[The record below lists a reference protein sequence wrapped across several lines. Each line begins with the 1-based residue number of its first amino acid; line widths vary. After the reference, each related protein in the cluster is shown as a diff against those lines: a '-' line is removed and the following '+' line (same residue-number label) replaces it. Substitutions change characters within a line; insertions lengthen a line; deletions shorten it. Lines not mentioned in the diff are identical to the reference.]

1 MPSITTVKVVPKLV
15 PVIVIAVLPTLGP
28 NLGLTSVIVDVDEW
42 EKVIA
47 LVKVISVGPLITTSH
62 DLLTPAETGIVV

>member
-1 MPSITTVKVVPKLV
+1 MPKLV

-28 NLGLTSVIVDVDEW
+28 NLGLTPVIVDVDEW

-47 LVKVISVGPLITTSH
+47 LVNVISVGPLITTSH
-62 DLLTPAETGIVV
+62 DLLTPAVTGIVE